1 MGKHREIKLVSLISW
16 KYMHAYIYIYSI
28 HLYQKRGTNVVTATN
43 RCVNDVFHSI
53 LCGDFWEYVLE
64 NSRESGSGKRWDK
77 ARVAQQV
84 TWLFCHSVFIIL
96 QRFPPDQLVFSL
108 LCCLTIADFNHPL
121 SPPTF
126 NPLGAL
132 VMRVHVKH
140 FRVSATKTFFWL
152 LLLFQK
158 PSAHTHTHT
167 NFEHSIYRV
176 FQFEALR
183 WQGNLI
189 IDRWIERSQLP
200 AS

>member
-1 MGKHREIKLVSLISW
+1 MYFVIVRVVSGFCGVGKNLYKYSTQGGQEGKQKRKKPCQKWGKHREIKLVSLISW

-96 QRFPPDQLVFSL
+96 QRFPPDQLVFFRFSAASPSPT
-108 LCCLTIADFNHPL
+108 LTTHFHRPL
-121 SPPTF
+121 STPW
-126 NPLGAL
+126 
-132 VMRVHVKH
+132 V
-140 FRVSATKTFFWL
+140 
-152 LLLFQK
+152 
-158 PSAHTHTHT
+158 
-167 NFEHSIYRV
+167 
-176 FQFEALR
+176 
-183 WQGNLI
+183 
-189 IDRWIERSQLP
+189 RSLC
-200 AS
+200 ACM